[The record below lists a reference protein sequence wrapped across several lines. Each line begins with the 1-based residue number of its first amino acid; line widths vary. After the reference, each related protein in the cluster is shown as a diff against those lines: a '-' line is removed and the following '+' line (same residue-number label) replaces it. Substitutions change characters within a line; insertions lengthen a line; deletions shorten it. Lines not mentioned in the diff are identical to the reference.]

1 MEKKQCMKKCSC
13 CCLIIGL
20 FFLAMAVVM
29 CFINNNEY
37 DWKKGIVES
46 QFLYE
51 KADFAECH
59 SASLAE
65 TPEGLIAT
73 YFGGTKERFPDVSI
87 YVSRKP
93 KGSDVWQAPEKVAEC
108 ILAEDPGYWPEAGSV
123 ERYPCWN
130 PVLYQIPGGDLLLF
144 YKVGAHPSSWK
155 GRLIRSSDN
164 GHTWSKPDTLPDGI
178 IGPVKNKPEMINGE
192 LVCPSSQ
199 EGNGWR
205 LFLDITPDYG
215 KTWRQVGPINE
226 RAPWLAIQPSILKHK
241 NGDLQMVF
249 RTRNRRVGTTW
260 SSDGGATWSKLDS
273 LELPQNNS
281 GTDAVTL
288 QDGRHLLVYNHV
300 LPDGELA
307 KGARTPLN
315 VALSKDGINWYA
327 SLVLED
333 SPISQYSYPAV
344 IQTAD
349 GYVHFLY
356 TWRRERMKYVKV
368 DPKKMQMV
376 KIKNLCWPGHDTP
389 LAVEG
394 AGETRF
400 PIAVCD
406 WMILKRQKESAI
418 PLARIIGCN
427 GIEVDMN
434 SLSNHPTF
442 QSRFK
447 DNPEAL
453 QSYKRLAAQ
462 SGVKIASVA
471 MSGFYA
477 QSFATRESYIQPVAD
492 CIEVMKGLGAKV
504 AFLPLGVNSDLAAHP
519 ELYPAVVSRLRE
531 VAKMAEEAGVVIGI
545 ETNLDAKNE
554 VALLKEIASP
564 AIKIYYNFANAWK
577 NNRDIHQE
585 LRILGA
591 ENICQ
596 IHCTNTDGQ
605 WLQNDPQVD
614 MPAIKKT
621 LEEIGYHGYLVME
634 RSRDASQVRN
644 VRGNY
649 TANCTY
655 LKSIF
660 QPE

>member
-1 MEKKQCMKKCSC
+1 MEKKTSHC
-13 CCLIIGL
+13 CTRACLVIFLLIVALAVLL
-20 FFLAMAVVM
+20 FF
-29 CFINNNEY
+29 INREPN
-37 DWKKGIVES
+37 WKKGIVES

-59 SASLAE
+59 SATLAE
-65 TPEGLIAT
+65 TPEGLIAS

-93 KGSDVWQAPEKVAEC
+93 KGSDVWMAPEKVAEC
-108 ILAEDPGYWPEAGSV
+108 IIGEDPGHWPNAADV
-123 ERYPCWN
+123 QRYPCWN
-130 PVLYQIPGGDLLLF
+130 PVLYQIPGGELLLF
-144 YKVGAHPSSWK
+144 YKVGPSPSQWK

-178 IGPVKNKPEMINGE
+178 IGPVKNKPVMIDGE
-192 LVCPSSQ
+192 LFCPSSH
-199 EGNGWR
+199 EGSGWR
-205 LFLDITPDYG
+205 LYVDITPDYG
-215 KTWRQVGPINE
+215 KTWHQVGPLNE
-226 RAPWLAIQPSILKHK
+226 KKPWLAIQPSILEYK

-249 RTRNRRVGTTW
+249 RTRNRRVGSTW
-260 SSDGGATWSKLDS
+260 SHDRGRSWSKIDS
-273 LELPQNNS
+273 LSLPQNNS

-288 QDGRHLLVYNHV
+288 KDGRQLLVYNHV
-300 LPDGELA
+300 LPDGELV

-344 IQTAD
+344 IQGSD
-349 GYVHFLY
+349 GYVHILY

-368 DPKKMQMV
+368 DPAKLQMR

-394 AGETRF
+394 AGETPF

-427 GIEVDMN
+427 GIELDMN
-434 SLSNHPTF
+434 TLSNNFTF
-442 QSRFK
+442 KSRFK

-477 QSFATRESYIQPVAD
+477 QSFALRESYIQPVAD
-492 CIEVMKGLGAKV
+492 CIDVMKGLGVKV
-504 AFLPLGVNSDLAAHP
+504 AFLPLGVNSDLSTHP
-519 ELYPAVVSRLRE
+519 ELYPATVSRLKE
-531 VAKMAEEAGVVIGI
+531 IAAMAEAAGVVIGI
-545 ETNLDAKNE
+545 ETTLDAE
-554 VALLKEIASP
+554 ASLALLKDVNSP

-577 NNRDIHQE
+577 NQRDIHQE
-585 LRILGA
+585 LRTLGA

-596 IHCTNTDGQ
+596 IHCTNTDGY

-614 MPAIKKT
+614 MPAIKRT
-621 LEEIGYHGYLVME
+621 LEEIGYKGYLVME
-634 RSRDASQVRN
+634 RSRDISIVRD
-644 VRGNY
+644 VKANY

-655 LKSIF
+655 LKKIF